1 MRKWR
6 RTLAAV
12 MAAAVLAALSGCQST
27 TKDATIYVKGELDA
41 TYLGTYDKDYIDVVK
56 DMTEADAKEKYENNV
71 EWEAEILV
79 DYLMNALLVESP
91 TDAVY
96 DRAEEVVAKIY
107 SNAKYTVADAEKPKS
122 GDIAVEVT
130 ISPIEVIPNLTADF
144 AEEAW
149 YSVLEDNGITTEE
162 QMSALSDEE
171 YETLDE
177 QFALA
182 LLDELD
188 SLAGKV
194 EYGED
199 QVVMLQ
205 MKKDSDGYYSLVE
218 SGWQKLDEIM
228 IDYYGSYAN

>member
-107 SNAKYTVADAEKPKS
+107 SNAKYTVADAEKLKS

-149 YSVLEDNGITTEE
+149 YSVLEDNGITTE
-162 QMSALSDEE
+162 
-171 YETLDE
+171 TLDE

-194 EYGED
+194 EYRED

-228 IDYYGSYAN
+228 IVYYGSYAN